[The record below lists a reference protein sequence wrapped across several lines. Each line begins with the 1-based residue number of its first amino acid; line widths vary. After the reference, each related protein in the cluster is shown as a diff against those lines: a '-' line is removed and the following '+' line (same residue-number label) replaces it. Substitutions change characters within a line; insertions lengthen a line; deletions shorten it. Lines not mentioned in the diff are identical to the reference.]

1 MRNAILWEWSP
12 RDAWMWGRTLL
23 DFLVERATQQAM
35 VRLGDWDLED
45 IGYHLAQLTRY
56 LGILCLTEGRADLC
70 LAVLVA
76 GE

>member
-1 MRNAILWEWSP
+1 MMASVLMNSILTF
-12 RDAWMWGRTLL
+12 AYALL

-35 VRLGDWDLED
+35 VRLGDCDLED